1 MTSKT
6 LQDVLALLSQNNIRL
21 AVEQTEQGEQLK
33 IRAAKGALTPEI
45 KKLLQENKPELMRW
59 VVTKQAQQ
67 QQSQPIPPRESKL
80 DEATGEERLPLSF
93 AQQRL
98 WFIDQFDPGNPA
110 YTIPAASYIHGPLNA
125 DILEQSLHYVV
136 ARHESLRT
144 SFHTHNGE
152 AYQRIHSMSDACKPN
167 LIQETLNDLDEKAI
181 QALAQ
186 NHANEGFVLS
196 ELPLIRVKLIQL
208 NHDKH
213 VLLLNQHHIIS
224 DGWSNGILLNDIAQA
239 YTDLSQNQPVSLAP
253 LSIQYGDYALWQQNQ
268 LPPAKLSQK
277 VSYWQQKL
285 ADIPVLELTPDRPR
299 PAKRLGQGGSH
310 TLTVNAETGNALKQ
324 LAQQQGATLFN
335 ALMAGFKALLYRYT
349 GQTDL
354 CVGTPVAGRNRAEIA
369 PLIGFFVNTLALRS
383 QINAEGSFI
392 ELLQLEKDNWL
403 EASTHQDVPFES
415 VVEALGLERDMSHS
429 PVFQAM
435 LVLQQAN
442 AIQNNSRQDDAFDCF
457 RFEGITTDSGTAKFD
472 LTFNISESHDGA
484 LIVTIEYANDIYNS
498 DSIERMAGHYEC
510 LLSSAIKTPEES
522 IATLAMLPPSEIEQL
537 QYSWNQT
544 QRQYPRSQSLA
555 SLFEQQVKLTPNAI
569 ALDFGNQSISYK
581 TLDEKANQLAWLI
594 KEHGIVAND
603 KIALCFDRSIE
614 FIIAVLAVIKN
625 NAAYI
630 PLDAAYPDDR
640 LEYMLQDTASKLLIS
655 ETSKQNRLSSLN
667 TPQSFYFDQI
677 QDKLANYSAEW
688 SSETTEDHSEQLAYI
703 MYTSGSTGKPK
714 GVMIPQRGIT
724 RLVKNARYF
733 DLDAEHPNQDGFAH
747 ISNISFDAA
756 TFEIWGSLLN
766 GGRLVGIDK
775 ETLLSAS
782 DFKQILIDKRVS
794 SMFITVTLFNL
805 FVSEDPNF
813 FASVRNCLVGG
824 EALDTNKV
832 KQVLECYRQN
842 GNSHG
847 RIMNGYGPTE
857 NTTFTC
863 SYAINLHDLN
873 RPSVPLGYPLTNTT
887 TYILDKQMQ
896 PVPIGVAGE
905 LYTGGDGVALGY
917 LNLPEQ
923 TAQKFIADPF
933 SQKPNAKLYRTGDV
947 ARYLS
952 DGKIDMLGRIDD
964 QIKMRGF
971 RIELGEIEHAISS
984 LPEVKEC
991 AVLVKQNSEDDNTAS
1006 NSSTHQYLAAYL
1018 ILDTS
1023 DNAQVL
1029 ENIKVQL
1036 NELLPQ
1042 FMQPSAFVLMEAF
1055 PCTANGKL
1063 DKRALPDPTT
1073 ENMVS
1078 NEFVAPSTDTQITIA
1093 KIWQSVLSVEK
1104 VGIHDNFFELGG
1116 HSLLATRVITQLKEQ
1131 YQIEV
1136 PLRLLFDAPTVFEM
1150 AKLAD
1155 LNLGQNHNEL
1165 STINKISVDEFP
1177 QGYPLSYSQQ
1187 RLWLID
1193 QLQPGTPMYHIP
1205 FGVRIKGDVNIAA
1218 IEAAIASI
1226 IKRHDSLRTQFVQVD
1241 GDDEPKQQ
1249 VQPFNGWELPQFEI
1263 ENNPDALKQR
1273 VGAFFMAP
1281 FDLAKDTLFRAQL
1294 IKLTENQQAT
1304 NEFILILCM
1313 HHIIS
1318 DGWSMDVLLHEFNH
1332 YYCLYHQN
1340 TQLIT
1345 QHAPGEKN
1353 IAGSLPPLNIQY
1365 TDFSVWQRNWLQ
1377 GENLQTQLNYW
1388 QKQLSN
1394 PPVLELPTDYPRPHQ
1409 LDIGGKIVHFELDK
1423 QLTQKLNLI
1432 SSSQQATLYM
1442 TLMASFQLLLSRYSG
1457 QDDICIGSPIANRNH
1472 ANTEPLIGF
1481 FVNTLVMR
1489 SQINYS
1495 MSFQQLLAEVKNT
1508 ALSAYAHQDI
1518 PFERLVDTLN
1528 IPREISQ
1535 TPLFQAMFMLQN
1547 MEQDPGLSEETQLG
1561 DLTMSSLDS
1570 ELDDKDSAAKFDLSL
1585 SMTERHGTLVGALEY
1600 RTALFKPETIQ
1611 RMVGHLTRLLEAI
1624 VDAPQQAVGTLDFME
1639 EAEKN
1644 VLLNQWNQTHRS
1656 VAAIENN
1663 VTLPQLFES
1672 QVARTPDAVAIFGEH
1687 PLTYNELNHQANQ
1700 LAHYLIAQGVQSG
1713 NKVGILLPASP
1724 QAMVAIFAVLKAG
1737 GTYIPMD
1744 INYPADRLQHMID
1757 NAGMQRLITLNELA
1771 SRISVSLKAD
1781 ILDSASAP
1789 WLKSSTENP
1798 RIQSSIHD
1806 TLYVVY
1812 TSGSTGLPKG
1822 AGVTHKNALNLL
1834 DWYTKEYGMSA
1845 ADRTLVISALGFD
1858 LTQKNLFALL
1868 TQGGSIGFTQS
1879 NVYDPTHIQ
1888 ALIEKHQ
1895 VSLLNCAPSAFY
1907 PLLESDDYSALN
1919 SLRCV
1924 LFGGEPIQLDKLVSW
1939 LNSQGD
1945 SPTCQVINMYGP
1957 TECTDIA
1964 ASYRLSPNDLK
1975 NYEQDQISTLPI
1987 GRPNANVQLYVLDP
2001 DFQQPT
2007 PIGVPGELCIGGAG
2021 VGIGYINN
2029 TELTE
2034 QVFIETQ
2041 WGLLYRTGD
2050 LVRYDDSGRLHFIS
2064 RIDGQVKIR
2073 GFRVELGEIETKLKS
2088 HHQVLDAVVA
2098 DKRTANGQTTL
2109 VAYIVMNSSTDIHN
2123 DTDPT
2128 LDIAGLKA
2136 TLKTHLPDYMVP
2148 QAYQVI
2154 SKVPLTPNGKID
2166 RKSLPVPS
2174 ANSFG
2179 QTDYQ
2184 APETQTE
2191 EMLAKIWADVLK
2203 ADRISRIEQFFEAGG
2218 HSLLATKLV
2227 TRIKTQW
2234 PIELALTSVFEYPIL
2249 HEQAAYIDGLL
2260 WAAEGLTSQNGID
2273 NVSQDIEGDDREE
2286 FEF

>member
-6 LQDVLALLSQNNIRL
+6 LQDLLALLSQHNIRL
-21 AVEQTEQGEQLK
+21 ALEKTEQGEQLK

-45 KKLLQENKPELMRW
+45 KKQLQENKPELMRW
-59 VVTKQAQQ
+59 IATKQEQQ
-67 QQSQPIPPRESKL
+67 QQNQPIPARTVKL
-80 DEATGEERLPLSF
+80 DETTGKEHLPLSF

-110 YTIPAASYIHGPLNA
+110 YTIPAASYIHGPLDA
-125 DILEQSLHYVV
+125 TILEQSLHYVV
-136 ARHESLRT
+136 ERHESLRT

-152 AYQRIHSMSDACKPN
+152 AYQRIHPMSEACKPR
-167 LIQETLNDLDEKAI
+167 LLQESHEALNEQAI

-186 NHANEGFVLS
+186 SHANEGFVLS
-196 ELPLIRVKLIQL
+196 ELPLIRVKLIKISSE
-208 NHDKH
+208 KH

-224 DGWSNGILLNDIAQA
+224 DGWSNGILLNDIAQT
-239 YTDLSQNQPVSLAP
+239 YTDLSQNQPVSLVP
-253 LSIQYGDYALWQQNQ
+253 LPIQYGDYALWQQEQ
-268 LPPAKLSQK
+268 LPPAKLAEK

-285 ADIPVLELTPDRPR
+285 ADVPLLELTPDRPR
-299 PAKRLGQGGSH
+299 PAKRLGQGASH
-310 TLTVNAETGNALKQ
+310 TLTIDAQTGSALKQ

-335 ALMAGFKALLYRYT
+335 TLMAGFKALLYRYT

-354 CVGTPVAGRNRAEIA
+354 CVGTPVAGRNRSEVA

-383 QINAEGSFI
+383 HINSNGSFT

-442 AIQNNSRQDDAFDCF
+442 AIQSDAKPKDALDHF

-472 LTFNISESHDGA
+472 LTFNISENDDDA
-484 LIVTIEYANDIYNS
+484 LIVTIEYASDIYNS
-498 DSIERMAGHYEC
+498 DSIERMAEHYKR
-510 LLSSAIKTPEES
+510 LLSSAANTPEAS
-522 IATLAMLPPSEIEQL
+522 IATLAMLPLSEIEQI
-537 QYSWNQT
+537 QHHWNQT
-544 QRQYPRSQSLA
+544 QSQYPRSQSLA
-555 SLFEQQVKLTPNAI
+555 SLFEQQVKLTPDAI
-569 ALDFGNQSISYK
+569 ALDFGAQHISYK
-581 TLDEKANQLAWLI
+581 TLDEKANQLASFI
-594 KEHGIVAND
+594 QEQGVQPND
-603 KIALCFDRSIE
+603 KVALCFDRSVE

-625 NAAYI
+625 HAAYV

-655 ETSKQNRLSSLN
+655 ESRKQNRLSSLSV
-667 TPQSFYFDQI
+667 PQSLYLDQI
-677 QDKLANYSAEW
+677 QDTLAHYSTEW
-688 SSETTEDHSEQLAYI
+688 TSLDLGDHAEQLAYI

-724 RLVKNARYF
+724 RLVKNASYF
-733 DLDAEHPNQDGFAH
+733 ELNSDHPNEDGFAH

-782 DFKQILIDKRVS
+782 NFKQVLIDKRVS

-805 FVSEDPNF
+805 FVSEDANF

-824 EALDTNKV
+824 EALDTNKI
-832 KQVLECYRQN
+832 KSVLECYQQH
-842 GNSHG
+842 GNTHG

-863 SYAINLHDLN
+863 SYAISLQDLN

-887 TYILDKQMQ
+887 AYILDERMQ

-923 TAQKFIADPF
+923 TEQKFIADPF
-933 SQKPNAKLYRTGDV
+933 SQNPHAKLYRTGDV
-947 ARYLS
+947 ARYLN

-971 RIELGEIEHAISS
+971 RIELGEIEHTISS

-991 AVLVKQNSEDDNTAS
+991 AVLVKQNTDSEGKATQSSAS
-1006 NSSTHQYLAAYL
+1006 QYLAAYL

-1023 DNAQVL
+1023 SEGQSIDDIQKLSTIKAQL
-1029 ENIKVQL
+1029 SEQ
-1036 NELLPQ
+1036 LPQ
-1042 FMQPSAFVLMEAF
+1042 FMQPSAFVLMDTF
-1055 PCTANGKL
+1055 PFTANGKL
-1063 DKRALPDPTT
+1063 DKRALPEPTT
-1073 ENMVS
+1073 EDMVS
-1078 NEFVAPSTDTQITIA
+1078 NEFVAPNTDTEKTIA
-1093 KIWQSVLSVEK
+1093 KIWQSVLSVDK

-1131 YQIEV
+1131 YQIDI
-1136 PLRLLFDAPTVFEM
+1136 PLRLLFDAPTVFDM

-1155 LNLGQNHNEL
+1155 SNKNQNKL
-1165 STINKISVDEFP
+1165 SAITKVADVDFP

-1193 QLQPGTPMYHIP
+1193 QLQPGTPTYHIP
-1205 FGVRIKGDVNIAA
+1205 FGVRIKGNIDIAA
-1218 IEAAIASI
+1218 TEAAIASI
-1226 IKRHDSLRTQFVQVD
+1226 VKRHDSLRTCFVQVD
-1241 GDDEPKQQ
+1241 GSDEPRQQ
-1249 VQPFNGWELPQFEI
+1249 VTPFEGWTLPQFEL
-1263 ENNPDALKQR
+1263 ENNADALKQR

-1281 FDLAKDTLFRAQL
+1281 FDLAQGSLFRAQL
-1294 IKLTENQQAT
+1294 IKLTEHQQST
-1304 NEFILILCM
+1304 NESILIVCM

-1332 YYCLYHQN
+1332 FYTAFKQN
-1340 TQLIT
+1340 PQAIGQLDI
-1345 QHAPGEKN
+1345 GS
-1353 IAGSLPPLNIQY
+1353 SLPALNIQY

-1377 GENLQTQLNYW
+1377 GDNLNAQLSYW
-1388 QKQLSN
+1388 QKQLAN

-1409 LDIGGKIVHFELDK
+1409 LDIGGKVIHFELDK
-1423 QLTQKLNLI
+1423 QLTQKLNAV
-1432 SSSQQATLYM
+1432 SSSHKATLYM
-1442 TLMASFQLLLSRYSG
+1442 TLMAAFQLLLSRYSG

-1472 ANTEPLIGF
+1472 ASTEPLIGF

-1489 SQINYS
+1489 SKINYN
-1495 MSFQQLLAEVKNT
+1495 MSFQQLLAEVKHT

-1547 MEQDPGLSEETQLG
+1547 MEQNPSLAEETQLG
-1561 DLTMSSLDS
+1561 DLTLSSLDS

-1585 SMTERHGTLVGALEY
+1585 SMTERQGSLVGALEY
-1600 RTALFKPETIQ
+1600 RTALFKPETMQ
-1611 RMVGHLTRLLEAI
+1611 RMVGHFIRLLESI
-1624 VDAPQQAVGTLDFME
+1624 VDSPQQAVGTLAFMNE
-1639 EAEKN
+1639 TETD
-1644 VLLNQWNQTHRS
+1644 VLLNQWNQTHAP
-1656 VAAIENN
+1656 VTAIENN
-1663 VTLPQLFES
+1663 LTLPQLFEA
-1672 QVARTPDAVAIFGEH
+1672 QVERNPDALAIFGEQ
-1687 PLTYNELNHQANQ
+1687 PLSYSELNRQANQ
-1700 LAHYLIAQGVQSG
+1700 LAHHLMAQGIQSG
-1713 NKVGILLPASP
+1713 DKIGVLLPASS
-1724 QAMVAIFAVLKAG
+1724 QAMIAIFAVLKAG
-1737 GTYIPMD
+1737 ATYIPMD
-1744 INYPADRLQHMID
+1744 VNYPADRLQHMID
-1757 NAGMQRLITLNELA
+1757 NANMQCLITLTDLA
-1771 SRISVSLKAD
+1771 SRIPNTVKTCV
-1781 ILDSASAP
+1781 LDDASTA
-1789 WLKSSTENP
+1789 WLECSTENP
-1798 RIQSSIHD
+1798 VTQGSIED

-1834 DWYTKEYGMSA
+1834 DWYTKEYEMSE
-1845 ADRTLVISALGFD
+1845 ADRTLVMSALGFD

-1868 TQGGSIGFTQS
+1868 TTGGSIGFTQS
-1879 NVYDPTHIQ
+1879 AIYDPDHIR
-1888 ALIEKHQ
+1888 ALIEQHN

-1907 PLLESDDYSALN
+1907 PLLDGTNFSALN

-1924 LFGGEPIQLDKLVSW
+1924 LFGGEPIQLDKLAPW
-1939 LNSQGD
+1939 LQSQGD
-1945 SPTCQVINMYGP
+1945 SLSCQIINMYGP

-1964 ASYRLSPNDLK
+1964 ASYRLTSEDLSRF
-1975 NYEQDQISTLPI
+1975 EQGQLSTLPI
-1987 GRPNANVQLYVLDP
+1987 GKPNANVQLYVLDP
-2001 DFQQPT
+2001 NFQQPT
-2007 PIGVPGELCIGGAG
+2007 PMGVPGELCIGGSG
-2021 VGIGYINN
+2021 VGIGYVNN

-2034 QVFIETQ
+2034 QAFIETQ
-2041 WGLLYRTGD
+2041 WGRLYRTGD
-2050 LVRYDDSGRLHFIS
+2050 LVRYDESSNLHFLS

-2073 GFRVELGEIETKLKS
+2073 GFRVELGEIEAKLKA
-2088 HHQVLDAVVA
+2088 HHQVHDAVVA
-2098 DKRTANGQTTL
+2098 DKRTANGQVVL
-2109 VAYIVMNSSTDIHN
+2109 VAYLVMNESAATDDKAN
-2123 DTDPT
+2123 PVLDT
-2128 LDIAGLKA
+2128 AGLKA
-2136 TLKTHLPDYMVP
+2136 TLKAHLPDYMVP
-2148 QAYQVI
+2148 QAYQTI
-2154 SKVPLTPNGKID
+2154 DNVPLTPNGKID
-2166 RKSLPVPS
+2166 RKSLPTPS
-2174 ANSFG
+2174 AGDFG
-2179 QTDYQ
+2179 QANYQ

-2191 EMLAKIWADVLK
+2191 EVLAEIWASVLQ
-2203 ADRISRIEQFFEAGG
+2203 ADKISRTEQFFEAGG

-2234 PIELALTSVFEYPIL
+2234 PIELALTAVFEYPIL

-2260 WAAEGLTSQNGID
+2260 WAVEGLESDANTESGNPLAED
-2273 NVSQDIEGDDREE
+2273 DDREE